1 MEKETKKKV
10 LSSKEKRKNVI
21 NCVIAVLVAV
31 IFLFPI
37 YWILAMS
44 FKSDAESFGKIVT
57 YYPHNFT
64 IDPWVKNFT
73 DADFLSSLKNSIMI
87 ALISMV
93 FSMVFGVP
101 AAYGMG
107 RYKVPGGKGF
117 LLTFLVTQMLPAS
130 LMLTP
135 MYLIFNKLH
144 LLGTYIG
151 PALAIS
157 SGTIPFIVVTLRP
170 YFKGVPTSLDDAA
183 RIDGCGVYR
192 SFFKI
197 MLPAI
202 KTGII
207 TVVVISFLNGWN
219 DLAYSMTFN
228 VKPDM
233 RPLTANIYKFQSKYG
248 TKWNCIMAYGAILV
262 LPVIILFVFLQKYI
276 VGGLTAGSVKESSI
290 TIRRKGIMTDIVKR
304 EGEPSGDFRSDNNF
318 LLGFFKEKDGALH
331 YRYDAE
337 RVIVEPWGANSLR
350 VRASKMPQMPE
361 ELWAL
366 DEKPEGDH
374 AQITIHEYSAEIVN
388 GKIKAVINN
397 IGKLTFYNQK
407 GEVLLEE
414 YVRNRE
420 DMFADTCSSL
430 EVEAR
435 EFKPIIGGDYALTM
449 RFESNPDEKLYGMGQ
464 YQQKFLNVKGAELE
478 LAHRNSQASVPFAL
492 SSLGYGFL
500 WNNPAI
506 GRVNFNKNITTW
518 QVASTKKLDY
528 WITAGDTPAEIEE
541 AYADATGKVPMM
553 PEYGMGFW
561 QCKLRYQTQ
570 DELLEVAR
578 EYKRRGI
585 PIDVIVVDFFHWPKQ
600 GDWRFDPTY

>member
-57 YYPHNFT
+57 YYPH
-64 IDPWVKNFT
+64 NFT

-276 VGGLTAGSVKESSI
+276 VGGLTAGSVKE
-290 TIRRKGIMTDIVKR
+290 
-304 EGEPSGDFRSDNNF
+304 
-318 LLGFFKEKDGALH
+318 
-331 YRYDAE
+331 
-337 RVIVEPWGANSLR
+337 
-350 VRASKMPQMPE
+350 
-361 ELWAL
+361 
-366 DEKPEGDH
+366 
-374 AQITIHEYSAEIVN
+374 
-388 GKIKAVINN
+388 
-397 IGKLTFYNQK
+397 
-407 GEVLLEE
+407 
-414 YVRNRE
+414 
-420 DMFADTCSSL
+420 
-430 EVEAR
+430 
-435 EFKPIIGGDYALTM
+435 
-449 RFESNPDEKLYGMGQ
+449 
-464 YQQKFLNVKGAELE
+464 
-478 LAHRNSQASVPFAL
+478 
-492 SSLGYGFL
+492 
-500 WNNPAI
+500 
-506 GRVNFNKNITTW
+506 
-518 QVASTKKLDY
+518 
-528 WITAGDTPAEIEE
+528 
-541 AYADATGKVPMM
+541 
-553 PEYGMGFW
+553 
-561 QCKLRYQTQ
+561 
-570 DELLEVAR
+570 
-578 EYKRRGI
+578 
-585 PIDVIVVDFFHWPKQ
+585 
-600 GDWRFDPTY
+600 